1 MLVKNKV
8 TVMVMAIISFLIMPY
23 ACNKGLNNLYGIWDT
38 VEGIKSNVMSVM
50 PFNWSTYIAD
60 ISIETVQQG
69 FNWFLVGIRGLGF
82 ATMVYCV
89 SRRAYGYGFI
99 IAALADGM
107 SLINRVV
114 YGYGWSFDRYEL
126 IILAVPFAM
135 WLICMIV
142 GAIIKGKRKI
152 LIVSI
157 AAMLTYWGINSYLYG
172 HVFFNVNLAILAS
185 LTILSSLAMEQMEM

>member
-1 MLVKNKV
+1 M
-8 TVMVMAIISFLIMPY
+8 
-23 ACNKGLNNLYGIWDT
+23 WDT
-38 VEGIKSNVMSVM
+38 VESIKSSVMSVM

-60 ISIETVQQG
+60 ISIDTVQQG
-69 FNWFLVGIRGLGF
+69 FNWFLIGIRGLGF

-89 SRRAYGYGFI
+89 SRRDYGYGFI

-107 SLINRVV
+107 SILNRII
-114 YGYGWSFDRYEL
+114 YGYGWSFDKYDL
-126 IILAVPFAM
+126 IVLAVPFAM

-157 AAMLTYWGINSYLYG
+157 ATMLTYWGIASYLCGY
-172 HVFFNVNLAILAS
+172 VFFNVDLAILAS
-185 LTILSSLAMEQMEM
+185 LTIFSGCAMEQMELQEIFR

>member
-1 MLVKNKV
+1 MVKNKT
-8 TVMVMAIISFLIMPY
+8 TVVVMAIISFLVMPY
-23 ACNKGLNNLYGIWDT
+23 ACNKGLTNLYRMWDT
-38 VEGIKSNVMSVM
+38 VESIKSSVMSVM

-69 FNWFLVGIRGLGF
+69 FNWFLVGIRGLGY

-89 SRRAYGYGFI
+89 SRRNYGYGFI

-107 SLINRVV
+107 SIINRII
-114 YGYGWSFDRYEL
+114 YGYGWSFDRNQW

-142 GAIIKGKRKI
+142 GAIIKGKWQV
-152 LIVSI
+152 LFVAI

-172 HVFFNVNLAILAS
+172 HMYFNVNYVILAS
-185 LTILSSLAMEQMEM
+185 LTILSSLAMRQMDM

>member
-1 MLVKNKV
+1 MVKNKA
-8 TVMVMAIISFLIMPY
+8 TVVVMAIISFLVMPY
-23 ACNKGLNNLYGIWDT
+23 ACNKGLTNLYRMWDT
-38 VEGIKSNVMSVM
+38 VESIKSSVMSVM

-60 ISIETVQQG
+60 ICIDTVQQG
-69 FNWFLVGIRGLGF
+69 FNWFLIGIRGLGF

-89 SRRAYGYGFI
+89 SRRDYGYGFI

-107 SLINRVV
+107 SILNRII
-114 YGYGWSFDRYEL
+114 YGYGWSFDKYDL
-126 IILAVPFAM
+126 IVLAVPFAM

-157 AAMLTYWGINSYLYG
+157 ATMLTYWGIASYLCGY
-172 HVFFNVNLAILAS
+172 VFFNVDLAILAS
-185 LTILSSLAMEQMEM
+185 LTIFSGCAMEQMEL

>member
-1 MLVKNKV
+1 MVKNKA
-8 TVMVMAIISFLIMPY
+8 TVVVMAIISFLVMPY
-23 ACNKGLNNLYGIWDT
+23 ACNKGLTNLYRMWDT
-38 VEGIKSNVMSVM
+38 VESIKSSVMSVM

-60 ISIETVQQG
+60 ISIDTVQQG
-69 FNWFLVGIRGLGF
+69 FNWFLIGIRGLGF

-89 SRRAYGYGFI
+89 SRRDYGYGFI

-107 SLINRVV
+107 SILNRII
-114 YGYGWSFDRYEL
+114 YGYGWSFDKYDL
-126 IILAVPFAM
+126 IVLAVPFAM

-157 AAMLTYWGINSYLYG
+157 ATMLTYWGIASYLCGY
-172 HVFFNVNLAILAS
+172 VFFNVDLAILAS
-185 LTILSSLAMEQMEM
+185 LTIFSGCAMEQMEL

>member
-1 MLVKNKV
+1 
-8 TVMVMAIISFLIMPY
+8 
-23 ACNKGLNNLYGIWDT
+23 
-38 VEGIKSNVMSVM
+38 
-50 PFNWSTYIAD
+50 
-60 ISIETVQQG
+60 
-69 FNWFLVGIRGLGF
+69 
-82 ATMVYCV
+82 MVYCV

-157 AAMLTYWGINSYLYG
+157 ATML
-172 HVFFNVNLAILAS
+172 LAS
-185 LTILSSLAMEQMEM
+185 GRNDHSESGEINQFQPLENSQCTSATPFLS

>member
-1 MLVKNKV
+1 MVKNKA
-8 TVMVMAIISFLIMPY
+8 TVVVMAIISFLVMPY
-23 ACNKGLNNLYGIWDT
+23 ACNKGLTNLYRMWDT
-38 VEGIKSNVMSVM
+38 VESIKSSVMSVM

-60 ISIETVQQG
+60 ISIDTVQQG
-69 FNWFLVGIRGLGF
+69 FNWFLIGIRGLGF

-89 SRRAYGYGFI
+89 SRCDYGYGFI

-107 SLINRVV
+107 SILNRII
-114 YGYGWSFDRYEL
+114 YGYGWSFDKYDL
-126 IILAVPFAM
+126 IVLAVPFAM

-157 AAMLTYWGINSYLYG
+157 ATMLTYWGIASYLCGY
-172 HVFFNVNLAILAS
+172 VFFNVDLAILAS
-185 LTILSSLAMEQMEM
+185 LTIFSGCAMEQMEL

>member
-1 MLVKNKV
+1 MVKNKV
-8 TVMVMAIISFLIMPY
+8 TVMVMAIISFLVMPY
-23 ACNKGLNNLYGIWDT
+23 ACNKGLNTLYRMWST
-38 VEGIKSNVMSVM
+38 VESIKSSVMSIM

-89 SRRAYGYGFI
+89 SRRSYGYGFI

-107 SLINRVV
+107 SILNRII
-114 YGYGWSFDRYEL
+114 YGYGWSFNKYQL

-135 WLICMIV
+135 WLISMIF
-142 GAIIKGKRKI
+142 GAIVKGKWQS
-152 LIVSI
+152 LIVAI
-157 AAMLTYWGINSYLYG
+157 AAMLTYWGIDSYLYSRIY
-172 HVFFNVNLAILAS
+172 FNVDLAILVS
-185 LTILSSLAMEQMEM
+185 LTILSSLAMKQMDM

>member
-1 MLVKNKV
+1 MVKNKV
-8 TVMVMAIISFLIMPY
+8 TVVVMAIISFIVMPY
-23 ACNKGLNNLYGIWDT
+23 ACNKGLSNLYRMWDT
-38 VEGIKSNVMSVM
+38 VESIKSGAMSVM

-60 ISIETVQQG
+60 INIETVQQG

-89 SRRAYGYGFI
+89 SRHAYGYGFI

-107 SLINRVV
+107 SILNRII
-114 YGYGWSFDRYEL
+114 YGYGWSFDRYQL

-142 GAIIKGKRKI
+142 GAIVKGKWQI
-152 LIVSI
+152 LVVSI
-157 AAMLTYWGINSYLYG
+157 AAMLTYWGIDSYLYG
-172 HVFFNVNLAILAS
+172 YMFFNVDFAILAS
-185 LTILSSLAMEQMEM
+185 LTILSSSAMKQMDI

>member
-1 MLVKNKV
+1 
-8 TVMVMAIISFLIMPY
+8 MAIISFLVMPY
-23 ACNKGLNNLYGIWDT
+23 ACNKGLTNLYRMWDT
-38 VEGIKSNVMSVM
+38 VESIKSSVMSVM

-60 ISIETVQQG
+60 ISIDTVQQG
-69 FNWFLVGIRGLGF
+69 FNWFLIGIRGLGF

-89 SRRAYGYGFI
+89 SRRDYGYGFI

-107 SLINRVV
+107 SILNRII
-114 YGYGWSFDRYEL
+114 YGYGWSFDKYDL
-126 IILAVPFAM
+126 IVLAVPFAM

-157 AAMLTYWGINSYLYG
+157 ATMLTYWGIASYLCGY
-172 HVFFNVNLAILAS
+172 VFFNVDLAILAS
-185 LTILSSLAMEQMEM
+185 LTIFSGCAMEQMELQEIFR

>member
-38 VEGIKSNVMSVM
+38 VEGIKSSVMSVM

-89 SRRAYGYGFI
+89 SRRAY
-99 IAALADGM
+99 
-107 SLINRVV
+107 
-114 YGYGWSFDRYEL
+114 
-126 IILAVPFAM
+126 LAVPFAM

-157 AAMLTYWGINSYLYG
+157 ATMLTYWGINSYLYG

-185 LTILSSLAMEQMEM
+185 LTILSSLAMKQMEM